1 MGSILHSNA
10 KTTPKIRKEIQDS
23 KESIL
28 QLAARYSLNPKTIAK
43 WRKAG
48 RVVDNR
54 SGPKLPKSVLSTAEQ
69 QVVCE
74 FRRLTKLPLDDV
86 FIALRDK
93 IPALTRSNLHRC
105 LVRNQLNILP
115 KEDDFAKEKKKFKH
129 YEPGF
134 VHIDISEVRVGKEKI
149 YMFVAI
155 DRCTK
160 YVYAELHASMTQEI
174 ACTFLK
180 NFITDY
186 PCKIN
191 KILTDNGSQFTY
203 QLLAE
208 HLRPKKMH
216 PFDVICQENNI
227 EHRLTQFRHPWTN
240 GQVEVTNRI
249 LKKATTK
256 TYHYENVEELKH
268 HLMAFLLYYNLKKPL
283 KSLKYKSPYDILI
296 EYYEKDQTKFNYN
309 PNHKILGLN
318 TNDIVASH
326 GGTIEV
332 ASSEEDGT
340 TFTVRFPRSVT

>member
-1 MGSILHSNA
+1 MGSILHFNA

-23 KESIL
+23 EASIAT
-28 QLAARYSLNPKTIAK
+28 LAKHHNLNPKTIVK
-43 WRKAG
+43 WRKAA
-48 RVVDNR
+48 RVLDNR
-54 SGPKLPKSVLSTAEQ
+54 SGPKLPKSVLSTSEQ
-69 QVVCE
+69 EVVCE
-74 FRRLTKLPLDDV
+74 FRRVTKLPLDDV
-86 FIALRDK
+86 FLALRDK

-105 LVRNQLNILP
+105 LKRNGLNILP
-115 KEDDFAKEKKKFKH
+115 KEDEGELKSKKQFKD

-149 YMFVAI
+149 YLFVAI

-160 YVYAELHASMTQEI
+160 YVYAELHPQMTQEI
-174 ACTFLK
+174 ACAFLK
-180 NFITDY
+180 HFIADY
-186 PCKIN
+186 PCKIS

-227 EHRLTQFRHPWTN
+227 EHRLTKFRHPWTN

-268 HLMAFLLYYNLKKPL
+268 HLMTFLLYYSLKRPL

-296 EYYEKDQTKFNYN
+296 QYYEKDQTKFHSN
-309 PNHKILGLN
+309 PCHKIMGLN
-318 TNDIVASH
+318 NYSTSQAPH
-326 GGTIEV
+326 K
-332 ASSEEDGT
+332 T
-340 TFTVRFPRSVT
+340 TPPPAPHIPHKGQ